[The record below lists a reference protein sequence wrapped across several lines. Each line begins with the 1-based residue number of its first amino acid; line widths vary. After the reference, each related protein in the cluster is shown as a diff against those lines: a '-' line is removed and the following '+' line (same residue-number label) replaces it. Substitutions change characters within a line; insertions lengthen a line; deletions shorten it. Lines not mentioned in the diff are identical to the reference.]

1 MDLKSNV
8 YSQAGEDGVI
18 EKILGLLPVKDKWCV
33 EFGAWDG
40 KYLSNT
46 RNLIEHHGYSAAM
59 IEGSK
64 SKFKELKANYADNPK
79 VYPINA
85 FVGFDQRTNLDKIL
99 ADVPIPADFDFLSID
114 IDGNDY
120 HVWKAMSTLKPKL
133 VVIEFNPTISNEVK
147 FVQEADGRVNQ
158 GSSLAALVDLAKE
171 KGYELVAV
179 LPWNAFFIR
188 SEYFSLFGI
197 EDNSPETLRTDVS
210 LVTHLFVG
218 FDGHVFL
225 QGSRR
230 LPWHDMNLNEAD
242 IQPIPRFLRKH
253 PGTYNKVE
261 KGLFLLF
268 KHPAKLIRNLG
279 QLVKRKLR

>member
-1 MDLKSNV
+1 
-8 YSQAGEDGVI
+8 VI